1 MSTYFSDSNVL
12 LFYRLRLVCPYFK
25 FFLSAF
31 FLSTSFVSTSLTYK
45 LYKIYKMDVKIQGK
59 KIIIDCTK
67 KKKLN
72 VYYKTKK
79 NQ

>member
-1 MSTYFSDSNVL
+1 
-12 LFYRLRLVCPYFK
+12 
-25 FFLSAF
+25 
-31 FLSTSFVSTSLTYK
+31 
-45 LYKIYKMDVKIQGK
+45 MDVKIQGK